1 MLSAAGDI
9 GNIQANV
16 RPVIVS
22 LTAAPNPLTRG
33 TILTLTA
40 GGAADPDGA
49 RVAKVEF
56 YYDTNG
62 DGLFDKSVDARVGL
76 DGSPRHGWS
85 TGMDTGWLHSGTRT
99 FFARSRDFAGAVSK
113 PAVARVTVQAPQ
125 TRANYVGSY
134 VGELKFSNGFV
145 DVLTMDVSGQ
155 TRGYL
160 SGTMHQ
166 ETTGYDFTFTATI
179 LKNNRLSFVFGGD
192 GSGSGSGTISADRTT
207 ISGTFSSQVGRQRSS
222 GTFRVT
228 RV

>member
-1 MLSAAGDI
+1 MLSAPGDI

-22 LTAAPNPLTRG
+22 LTATPNPLTRG

-49 RVAKVEF
+49 RAAKVEF
-56 YYDTNG
+56 YYDSNS
-62 DGLFDKSVDARVGL
+62 DGLFEKSVDASVGS
-76 DGSPRHGWS
+76 DGSPRHGWN
-85 TGMDTGWLHSGTRT
+85 TGMDTGWLHSGVRT
-99 FFARSRDFAGAVSK
+99 FFARSRDYAGAVSK
-113 PAVARVTVQAPQ
+113 PAVARVTVQSPE

-134 VGELKFSNGFV
+134 LGELKFSNGFV
-145 DVLTMDVSGQ
+145 DVLTMDVTGQ

-166 ETTGYDFTFTATI
+166 ETAGYDFTFTATI
-179 LKNNRLSFVFGGD
+179 LKNNGLSFVFGGD

-207 ISGTFSSQVGRQRSS
+207 ISGSFSSLVGGTRYK

-228 RV
+228 RK